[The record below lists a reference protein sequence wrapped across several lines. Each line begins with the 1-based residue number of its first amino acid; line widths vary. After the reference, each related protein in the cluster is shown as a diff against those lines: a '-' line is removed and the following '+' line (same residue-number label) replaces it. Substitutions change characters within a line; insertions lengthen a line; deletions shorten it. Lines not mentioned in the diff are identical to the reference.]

1 MCDSTHCSA
10 NDRVGTVRSACPR
23 RCRSASMHGF
33 GLATARTLCE
43 DGARVVV
50 TSRSSERAEEG
61 SSERAEEVAAA
72 LPNAIGT
79 VAISWPPM
87 VQRDCSA
94 NRLNVSATLTSSCSM
109 DPARRPELPQTL
121 MMQVSIPRWPRR

>member
-23 RCRSASMHGF
+23 RCRSASVHGF

-43 DGARVVV
+43 DGARVAV
-50 TSRSSERAEEG
+50 TSRASERT
-61 SSERAEEVAAA
+61 EEVAAA